1 VEELMGLRAW
11 AERKAMGKIL
21 AYAVKAIAEGK
32 LGELPKRLYWRLAG
46 AKTYIGMAFG
56 AAWALLTWGTESGT
70 CGKLGYDCTAWA
82 NTLGVIAAFLMAVGL
97 FDGALRTKAPDKFA
111 GLVALL
117 CVLVGTTA
125 CGQLQLETF
134 PKRPLGVDQG
144 VVEGLVCRG
153 ELKQAEV
160 YAQDRGASRAE
171 VTERVQRAVETV
183 AHKPGCCA
191 GPTCSAQG
199 GK

>member
-1 VEELMGLRAW
+1 MGVKSWLVRHRLLSELQVW
-11 AERKAMGKIL
+11 KVKVDAERAALEAGKENKNMPQWL
-21 AYAVKAIAEGK
+21 HAVLVVFAGGAITALTDALTSTNGFTADAA
-32 LGELPKRLYWRLAG
+32 GFKRV
-46 AKTYIGMAFG
+46 
-56 AAWALLTWGTESGT
+56 AL
-70 CGKLGYDCTAWA
+70 
-82 NTLGVIAAFLMAVGL
+82 
-97 FDGALRTKAPDKFA
+97 A
-111 GLVALL
+111 GLVGGLIAIVAWLKQSPIKPAAVLLL